1 LIEANPI
8 TSKRVEVR
16 AVDRRSAI
24 TTEMAPEVVTG
35 DRDDQAGRD
44 LLRVSYSVGPPGGAR
59 KLCIS

>member
-8 TSKRVEVR
+8 TSKRVEVG

-24 TTEMAPEVVTG
+24 TTEMAPEV

-44 LLRVSYSVGPPGGAR
+44 LLRVSYSVGPPGDAGE
-59 KLCIS
+59 LCRS